1 MEDGEQHGCLFFL
14 YHLED
19 VEFQIIGFLRSP
31 QDGVVGRLGAEIDL
45 AEALVGIP
53 GRPGNGVPEQVRI
66 HKMRAGAG
74 GEETS
79 VLYQSE
85 SPLVD
90 FPVSPDGGLD
100 GITRFCEGRRVQDN
114 HVKLLFLSVE
124 LREQFENIGAEVSQT
139 GSLAADQPTAFLR

>member
-45 AEALVGIP
+45 AEALVGVP
-53 GRPGNGVPEQVRI
+53 GCPGNGVPEQVRI

-79 VLYQSE
+79 VLY
-85 SPLVD
+85 
-90 FPVSPDGGLD
+90 
-100 GITRFCEGRRVQDN
+100 
-114 HVKLLFLSVE
+114 
-124 LREQFENIGAEVSQT
+124 
-139 GSLAADQPTAFLR
+139 

>member
-79 VLYQSE
+79 VLY
-85 SPLVD
+85 
-90 FPVSPDGGLD
+90 
-100 GITRFCEGRRVQDN
+100 
-114 HVKLLFLSVE
+114 
-124 LREQFENIGAEVSQT
+124 
-139 GSLAADQPTAFLR
+139 